1 MNRIGSNSE
10 SFTTLW
16 AGYTKIF
23 FSLILL
29 SILHRLKLEGNP
41 YIHDSRKDFTN
52 TIYEK
57 FKPKIT
63 SPWYLVA
70 NDYAANRL
78 VKERF
83 IVGSDN
89 SDYNSKN
96 HLTFEFSQTFEN
108 DLDLVRGKVSPLS
121 AIDTSLV
128 FILGSLLSQL
138 YYLKGIRRRSLK
150 YEKLDWFDW
159 KKGLTGLSDCG
170 QRLPKQFWGTMNSS
184 LQEIE
189 DYFRKVN

>member
-1 MNRIGSNSE
+1 M
-10 SFTTLW
+10 
-16 AGYTKIF
+16 
-23 FSLILL
+23 
-29 SILHRLKLEGNP
+29 
-41 YIHDSRKDFTN
+41 
-52 TIYEK
+52 
-57 FKPKIT
+57 
-63 SPWYLVA
+63 A

-128 FILGSLLSQL
+128 FILGSLLSQP
-138 YYLKGIRRRSLK
+138 YHLKGIRRRSLK